1 MKLMKA
7 LLIIDMQNGSFTE
20 ETLRYHAVD
29 VINNMN
35 QLSDFFRS
43 NKDMVIFIQHDGS
56 RHGDFIPGT
65 VAWGLL
71 QALKQHSSD
80 QYISKTA
87 NDCFYRSSLHDV
99 LQSKD
104 ISELV
109 ITGCATDFCVDAT
122 IKSAFTKDY
131 HVTVIK
137 DGHTTADREDIA
149 ADKLIN
155 HYNWIWNNM
164 LPVEGGSLAVVT
176 CVDYLI
182 SQVDA

>member
-20 ETLRYHAVD
+20 ETPRYKAAD
-29 VINNMN
+29 VIHHMN
-35 QLSDFFRS
+35 QLADFFRN

-56 RHGDFIPGT
+56 RQGDFIQGT
-65 VAWGLL
+65 EEWQLL
-71 QALKQHSSD
+71 PALKRHASD

-87 NDCFYRSSLHDV
+87 NDCFYRSSLQDL
-99 LQSKD
+99 LQSKG
-104 ISELV
+104 IRELV

-131 HVTVIK
+131 NITVIK
-137 DGHTTADREDIA
+137 DGHTTTNREDIT

-155 HYNWIWNNM
+155 HYNWIWGNM
-164 LPVEGGSLAVVT
+164 LPVGEGNLAVVT
-176 CVDYLI
+176 CADYLA
-182 SQVDA
+182 S